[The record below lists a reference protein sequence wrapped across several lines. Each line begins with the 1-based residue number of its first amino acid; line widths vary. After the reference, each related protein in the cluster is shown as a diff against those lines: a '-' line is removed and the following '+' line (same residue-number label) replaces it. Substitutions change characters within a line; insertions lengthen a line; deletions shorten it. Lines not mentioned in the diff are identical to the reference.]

1 MAALAPRAQPESFDP
16 TSQLNNTVTDLLHG
30 ETLGAHNR
38 QFEHDEA
45 SAIII

>member
-38 QFEHDEA
+38 QFEHEV